1 MRSNILNKKWPFF
14 QRASRTALA
23 VFIPIFCGCVYSY
36 AMADHPFLHGLDLN
50 GFEQKGPLLIYN
62 RNNIFEYMN
71 GEAENYLPHGFVLLY
86 LGTFL
91 VRERDAQLIMEAYDM
106 GSQKGAKAVFDIYAR
121 PPGQGLQGIGKA
133 AWKSKSRFIFHRGP
147 YFIRI
152 ASDPAAGP
160 DLSPAPEEL
169 EALARETDRLLSK

>member
-1 MRSNILNKKWPFF
+1 MRNNILNKKGLLF
-14 QRASRTALA
+14 QLVPKTSLVA
-23 VFIPIFCGCVYSY
+23 FILIFCWCEYSY
-36 AMADHPFLHGLDLN
+36 ATPDRPFLHGLDLK

-86 LGTFL
+86 VSTFL
-91 VRERDAQLIMEAYDM
+91 VRERDAQLAMEAYDM
-106 GSQKGAKAVFDIYAR
+106 GSQKGAKAIFDVYAR

-133 AWKSKSRFIFHRGP
+133 AWKSKSRFMFHRGP

-169 EALARETDRLLSK
+169 EAFARETDRLLLK